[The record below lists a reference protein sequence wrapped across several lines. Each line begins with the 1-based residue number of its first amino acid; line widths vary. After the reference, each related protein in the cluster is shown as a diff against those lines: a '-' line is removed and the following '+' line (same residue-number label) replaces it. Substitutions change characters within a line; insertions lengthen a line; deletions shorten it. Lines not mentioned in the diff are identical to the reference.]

1 MPETLNLCTL
11 RPSSRET
18 VDWAAGHPLPPS
30 ILSVNVPTFQEDSQV
45 ESGARGSLGS
55 SDITSENGTS
65 LAPVD
70 KGFGAWSFL
79 LAAFFVEAIV
89 WGFPNSF
96 GVFLAAY
103 LNDSRFSS
111 QKDSSSL
118 LPLVGTL
125 SSGIMYCSAPAI
137 HALTGRRPYLR
148 KPLLWL
154 GAVLCWTS
162 LFGASYAT
170 KVNQLVILQ
179 GAIYAIGGSLLYH
192 PCISYLSEWFVARRG
207 LANGIMF
214 AGTGAG
220 GLLLPIILPPL
231 LNEFGAQTTL
241 RILSIAIVCALV
253 PLLPF
258 VKGRL
263 PEARVHGPSARTT
276 DWSWMKNRA
285 FWMILVLNTIQGFA
299 YFIPIIWLPTFASEL
314 NIANT
319 DSSLA
324 IAFLNGASVCGR
336 LTMGILSDRVNP
348 WLLGSMSLLSSSLAT
363 FLLWGVLSRNLA
375 GLLAYGIAYGG
386 LSGEDDPTLSTY
398 IFGLLML
405 SRGFGNVLSTPIST
419 SLSQGNAGPSYS
431 LNKTGF
437 DVAGGRFQKMIVY
450 VGTCFSGAAV
460 LALAGWGM
468 EKKRLLVG
476 R

>member
-1 MPETLNLCTL
+1 
-11 RPSSRET
+11 
-18 VDWAAGHPLPPS
+18 
-30 ILSVNVPTFQEDSQV
+30 
-45 ESGARGSLGS
+45 
-55 SDITSENGTS
+55 
-65 LAPVD
+65 
-70 KGFGAWSFL
+70 
-79 LAAFFVEAIV
+79 
-89 WGFPNSF
+89 
-96 GVFLAAY
+96 
-103 LNDSRFSS
+103 
-111 QKDSSSL
+111 
-118 LPLVGTL
+118 
-125 SSGIMYCSAPAI
+125 
-137 HALTGRRPYLR
+137 
-148 KPLLWL
+148 
-154 GAVLCWTS
+154 
-162 LFGASYAT
+162 
-170 KVNQLVILQ
+170 
-179 GAIYAIGGSLLYH
+179 
-192 PCISYLSEWFVARRG
+192 
-207 LANGIMF
+207 
-214 AGTGAG
+214 
-220 GLLLPIILPPL
+220 LPIILPPL
-231 LNEFGAQTTL
+231 LNKFGAQTTL
-241 RILSIAIVCALV
+241 RILSTAIVCALV

-263 PEARVHGPSARTT
+263 PEARVHGPSARST

-348 WLLGSMSLLSSSLAT
+348 WLLGSMSLLSSSIAT

-386 LSGEDDPTLSTY
+386 LAGGWSSSWTGFVRPIAKDDPTLSTY

-419 SLSQGNAGPSYS
+419 SLSEGNAGPSYS

-437 DVAGGRFQKMIVY
+437 DVAGGQFQKMIVY
-450 VGTCFSGAAV
+450 VGTCFAGAAV